1 MPTVREFFLAEA
13 NTYLEKLRGVV
24 QSATGTVVDA
34 GELHR
39 LARGLRG
46 SAQMARADNVQ
57 RAAQVV
63 ESAARTFSSG
73 GAQWNADAQRRMS
86 DTIEDLEVLVQSSEG
101 VRQMEARVAAVA
113 ARWMESGLPTDA
125 AGLQR
130 GGDEDFRRYA
140 AREVSTLADHLQAA
154 IDVLEERPLDRDPL
168 KAILRHQRALL
179 GSARL
184 EEMPVLTETL
194 QTIDEVTRL
203 IARLN
208 VGVEGEWLEVYR
220 CAREVLAG
228 IAPGLERGE
237 TSAPPGTAA
246 SRLRNARQE
255 LLERYGAALQQGAPA
270 AAGAQAQSPAAPAA
284 PPASAPSPEPA
295 AEPEAAPLPELEQ
308 QAAPES
314 DEAEPEP
321 DTSDIVGI
329 ETLLYRGNDALDR
342 ALELRAEIERETGS
356 DSARAAVEELFDL
369 IELART

>member
-13 NTYLEKLRGVV
+13 NTYLEKLRDVV
-24 QSATGTVVDA
+24 QSAGGTVVDA

-63 ESAARTFSSG
+63 EFAARSFSAG
-73 GAQWNADAQRRMS
+73 GAQWNADAQRRML
-86 DTIEDLEVLVQSSEG
+86 DTIEDLEVLVQNSEG
-101 VRQMEARVAAVA
+101 VRQMEARVAAVST
-113 ARWMESGLPTDA
+113 RWMEGGLPAEA
-125 AGLQR
+125 AH
-130 GGDEDFRRYA
+130 GGARAGEEDFRRYA
-140 AREVSTLADHLQAA
+140 AREVSTLAEHLQAA
-154 IDVLEERPLDRDPL
+154 IDILEERPLDRDPL

-228 IAPGLERGE
+228 IAPGLQRGE
-237 TSAPPGTAA
+237 TGAPPGTAA
-246 SRLRNARQE
+246 SRLRTARQE
-255 LLERYGAALQQGAPA
+255 LLERYGAALQQGAAAPPPA
-270 AAGAQAQSPAAPAA
+270 QQPSPAA
-284 PPASAPSPEPA
+284 PPAPGAAPAPGPAAESEGESEPA
-295 AEPEAAPLPELEQ
+295 AGP
-308 QAAPES
+308 
-314 DEAEPEP
+314 DEAG
-321 DTSDIVGI
+321 VVAI

-342 ALELRAEIERETGS
+342 ALELRTEIEKEIGS
-356 DSARAAVEELFDL
+356 DAAARAVVEELFDL